1 VDAGIHTVR
10 EVLIGAAVALVVG
23 FALYGA
29 LAMRAGW

>member
-1 VDAGIHTVR
+1 
-10 EVLIGAAVALVVG
+10 VLIGAAVALVVG